1 MNKKIEITDTKIL
14 SSSYY
19 TLKKVTYN
27 YLDSKG
33 RVLSHS
39 REVYDRGNGAGVLL
53 YNKEKGRVL
62 LVKQFRMPTYLN
74 GNEDGMLIEVCAGL
88 LDEADPDACIIREI
102 KEETGYEV
110 GEVQRVYE
118 SYMSPGVVTEL
129 LYLYVAAYDERMKKG
144 EGGGVADEQEDI
156 ELLELSMDEAMQM
169 VRTGGIRDA
178 KTIMLLQYAYI
189 NKLLSSA

>member
-53 YNKEKGRVL
+53 YTKEKGRVL
-62 LVKQFRMPTYLN
+62 RVKPFRRPT
-74 GNEDGMLIEVCAGL
+74 
-88 LDEADPDACIIREI
+88 
-102 KEETGYEV
+102 
-110 GEVQRVYE
+110 
-118 SYMSPGVVTEL
+118 
-129 LYLYVAAYDERMKKG
+129 
-144 EGGGVADEQEDI
+144 
-156 ELLELSMDEAMQM
+156 
-169 VRTGGIRDA
+169 
-178 KTIMLLQYAYI
+178 
-189 NKLLSSA
+189 

>member
-1 MNKKIEITDTKIL
+1 MMNKKIEITDTKIL

-189 NKLLSSA
+189 NKLL

>member
-169 VRTGGIRDA
+169 ERTGGIRAA

-189 NKLLSSA
+189 NKLL

>member
-189 NKLLSSA
+189 NKLL

>member
-1 MNKKIEITDTKIL
+1 M
-14 SSSYY
+14 
-19 TLKKVTYN
+19 TYN

-189 NKLLSSA
+189 NKLL

>member
-1 MNKKIEITDTKIL
+1 MNKKIEITDTKIP

-189 NKLLSSA
+189 NKLL